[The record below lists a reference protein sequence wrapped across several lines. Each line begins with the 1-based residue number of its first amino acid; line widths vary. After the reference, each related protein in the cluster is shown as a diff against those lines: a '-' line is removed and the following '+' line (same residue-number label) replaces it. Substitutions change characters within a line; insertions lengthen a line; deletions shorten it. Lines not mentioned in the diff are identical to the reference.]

1 MLINCKIVNIST
13 RLIWTNWTDDLETN
27 TPAYVQKKKIIIGGV
42 AILPDNIT
50 VLMHTV
56 LDNEV
61 H

>member
-1 MLINCKIVNIST
+1 MLINCKILNIST

-27 TPAYVQKKKIIIGGV
+27 TPAYVPKVIIEGV
-42 AILPDNIT
+42 VTLLDNIT